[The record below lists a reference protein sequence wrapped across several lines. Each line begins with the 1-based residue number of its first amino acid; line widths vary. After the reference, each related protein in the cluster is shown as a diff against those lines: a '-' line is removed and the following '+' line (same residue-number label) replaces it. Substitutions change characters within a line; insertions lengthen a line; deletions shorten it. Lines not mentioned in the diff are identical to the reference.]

1 MIWKMFWTKIFGQKK
16 LYKVVYERYG
26 TCTTIIE
33 ARDECHA
40 IRKLHKMFEYSSHKP
55 NIISFERYWVQ

>member
-1 MIWKMFWTKIFGQKK
+1 MWWKIFLASIFGQKK

-26 TCTTIIE
+26 TYTTIIE

-40 IRKLHKMFEYSSHKP
+40 IRKLHKMFEYSSFKP
-55 NIISFERYWVQ
+55 SIISFERYWVQ